1 MNKRSIRW
9 IALALAAT
17 LTLPVLASCDSSDTP
32 DKTKESTSGTTDA
45 VTTTPS
51 EATTSP
57 VVTTPPTVAQ
67 TPDINVASLYSAQVA
82 LESFISNFA
91 TKRSSTLLWNKAPYS
106 RSTGDKWKFWQ
117 NAEIFEVLVDYAGVL
132 DDEVYDEYVKS
143 AYTSFKREQGDY
155 KGWTSNAFNDD
166 LMWITI
172 GTAKAYLYTG
182 DEEYKKCA
190 TSVFNATFARAWT
203 STYGGGLIWKE
214 GETSKNSCV
223 EFPAAIAA
231 CLLYKIY
238 GDDTKI
244 NMVNYP
250 AGDTKAT
257 KVTYLEA
264 AQAIY
269 GWAKGVLRVNDPKDR
284 SYGKVFDNINAGAN
298 GQINTGTW
306 DGTYN
311 QGTFIGAASLLYE
324 LTGDASYLEDA
335 KATFHYTALVKYGQ
349 RTPIND
355 ECNGDDLPGFKGIMM
370 RWICYFIKNHYDE
383 IKDDMTKE
391 MAWVTRNVNTAWKN
405 RNDKNIIWTA
415 WGTKTNDTMK
425 GISVQGDGGVD
436 CYSCWGCSSALAL
449 LINYPYDLLPVK

>member
-1 MNKRSIRW
+1 MNKFLIRW
-9 IALALAAT
+9 IALALAAA
-17 LTLPVLASCDSSDTP
+17 LTLPMLASCDSSGSSGDT
-32 DKTKESTSGTTDA
+32 TAGSDA
-45 VTTTPS
+45 DSIATTT
-51 EATTSP
+51 EATSTPEVTEPP
-57 VVTTPPTVAQ
+57 VVDT

-82 LESFISNFA
+82 LDSFISNFG
-91 TKRSSTLLWNKAPYS
+91 TLRSNQLLWNKAPYS
-106 RSTGDKWKFWQ
+106 RSTGDEWKFWQ
-117 NAEIFEVLVDYAGVL
+117 NAEILEVLVDYAGVL
-132 DDEVYDEYVKS
+132 HDDVYDNYVKA
-143 AYTSFKREQGDY
+143 AYTAFKREHGDY
-155 KGWTSNAFNDD
+155 TGWTYNAYNDD

-172 GTAKAYLYTG
+172 ATAKAYLYTG

-190 TSVFNATFARAWT
+190 TTVFNATFARAWT
-203 STYGGGLIWKE
+203 SAYGGGLKWKQD
-214 GETSKNSCV
+214 ETSKNSCV
-223 EFPAAIAA
+223 EFPATIAA

-238 GDDTKI
+238 GDDATI
-244 NMVNYP
+244 NMVDYP
-250 AGDTKAT
+250 AGETKAK

-269 GWAKGVLRVNDPKDR
+269 GWSRGVLRVNDPKDG
-284 SYGKVFDNINAGAN
+284 SYGKVFDNINEKN
-298 GQINTGTW
+298 GKIETGTW

-335 KATFHYTALVKYGQ
+335 KATFHYTAIKKYGQ
-349 RTPIND
+349 RNPASD

-383 IKDDMTKE
+383 IKADMKTE
-391 MAWVTRNVNTAWKN
+391 MSWVTRNVTTAWKN

-415 WGTKTNDTMK
+415 WGYKTNDEMK

-436 CYSCWGCSSALAL
+436 CYSTWGCSSALAL